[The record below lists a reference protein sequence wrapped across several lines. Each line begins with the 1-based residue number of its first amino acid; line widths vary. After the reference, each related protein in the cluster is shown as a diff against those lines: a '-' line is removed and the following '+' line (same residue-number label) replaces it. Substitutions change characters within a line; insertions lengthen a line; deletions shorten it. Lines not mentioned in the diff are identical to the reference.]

1 MNVVEREHITDDN
14 YVNFLIKIK
23 NSTLLEQ
30 CMRAESRI
38 RELETFIGFLDEKH
52 YGRKEFKKIIENYNT
67 PQMFLLQ
74 ALHYYSQA
82 NINQP

>member
-1 MNVVEREHITDDN
+1 
-14 YVNFLIKIK
+14 
-23 NSTLLEQ
+23 
-30 CMRAESRI
+30 MRAESRI